1 MTELER
7 NTLHANTLAI
17 AELSKIV
24 SLIIANADLGLYE
37 ERKALIIRM
46 LDGLVTQSQQLSI
59 PATNDPGQ

>member
-7 NTLHANTLAI
+7 NTLHANTAAI

-24 SLIIANADLGLYE
+24 SLIIAKVDLGLYE
-37 ERKALIIRM
+37 ERKTRILRL

-59 PATNDPGQ
+59 PATNDPE